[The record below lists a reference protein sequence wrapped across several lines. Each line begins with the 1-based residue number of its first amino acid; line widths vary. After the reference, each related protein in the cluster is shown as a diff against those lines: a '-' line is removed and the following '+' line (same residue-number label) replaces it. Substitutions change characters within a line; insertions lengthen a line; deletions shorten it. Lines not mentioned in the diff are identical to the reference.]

1 MRRSRAWLMT
11 NARDDEGNIT
21 LLTLGWVVLTL
32 LALLVMAAA
41 TQVHLDRMRLTSL
54 ADELA
59 LAAADELD
67 AGMYYSASS
76 VTATSD
82 DTVTLDGDAMSAAVT
97 DWLAA
102 DAREWAGEVAVVQ
115 VTSAR
120 DGMATVTIARRVLP
134 LFDIDA
140 LASFSDGITLTAEG
154 RARAG

>member
-1 MRRSRAWLMT
+1 M
-11 NARDDEGNIT
+11 RDDDGNIT

-67 AGMYYSASS
+67 AGEYYSAGG
-76 VTATSD
+76 
-82 DTVTLDGDAMSAAVT
+82 DTVTLDDTVALDDDAMAGAVAA
-97 DWLAA
+97 WLAA

-115 VTSAR
+115 VTAAP
-120 DGMATVTIARRVLP
+120 DGTATVTIARRVLP

>member
-1 MRRSRAWLMT
+1 MT

-120 DGMATVTIARRVLP
+120 DGTATVTIARRVLP